1 MRKDFDVENGYS
13 DLLYFDLR
21 KVDLRTLESQAR
33 QFASAP
39 KPNSIG

>member
-1 MRKDFDVENGYS
+1 MLKMDTVT
-13 DLLYFDLR
+13 YFDLR